1 MIEFTRP
8 LPMKKTCTMHPERK
22 SVRSVSFTDFN
33 DNSVTVTL
41 CDVCLVE
48 LKVKASSEWQSVVDK
63 PVETH
68 AVSATGLWM
77 EEDGK

>member
-48 LKVKASSEWQSVVDK
+48 LKVKASSEWQSVVDEHG
-63 PVETH
+63 ETH
-68 AVSATGLWM
+68 TVDVARPQS
-77 EEDGK
+77 E